1 VPERSVIP
9 AEFTAQYEME
19 RARVLRRRAVW
30 YCFAV
35 FAILALSI
43 GITVID
49 MFDPTVEQSPQGLA
63 LEAIGDVVL
72 VLIHVVGVV
81 LLGRGPVR
89 RGWVVGVVSWMM
101 VLSAATAIVQT
112 QLIDNSAI
120 IPGATTEGSDE
131 AVLGRGI
138 ATLLAVFL
146 LHAVASMLVTLSP
159 REGLRALIPLLLLFA
174 ASVLIQ
180 SSASLDTRLFLVAVS
195 PLAGLPGFLFSWW
208 RHRSFSERF
217 TARMIARRYA
227 EVTSDLGD
235 ARRVHEALLP
245 RPIERGPIQLRYVYE
260 PAREIGGDLLY
271 ARTVPTPDEHPDESA
286 IARSLLVV
294 VIDVTGHGVS
304 AALAVNR
311 LHGELERLR
320 ATTDAESLPA
330 AHDVIA
336 SLNAYCIAMLA
347 PQRVY
352 ASAAALR
359 FTISTDGSAVD
370 LDWANAGHPSMIL
383 RRADRRIDSLD
394 ATTCLLGVLPND
406 AFDAGGRSARLHVG
420 DAVLAVTDGVLE
432 SRDSRGVDLGSEG
445 LAREVAGLAAHKRDL
460 AHTLASRLVRRRHG
474 PATDDSLIVEV
485 AIEAS
490 DLPAHPRQ
498 EGGTA

>member
-1 VPERSVIP
+1 VPERVGIP
-9 AEFTAQYEME
+9 VEFASQYEHE
-19 RARVLRRRAVW
+19 RARALRRRALW
-30 YCFAV
+30 YCVAV
-35 FAILALSI
+35 FAILTLSI

-72 VLIHVVGVV
+72 VLIHAVGVV
-81 LLGRGPVR
+81 LLARGPAR

-146 LHAVASMLVTLSP
+146 LHVVASVLVTLSP

-180 SSASLDTRLFLVAVS
+180 SSASLDTRLLLVAVS

-245 RPIERGPIQLRYVYE
+245 RPIEHGPIQLRYVYE

-271 ARTVPTPDEHPDESA
+271 ARAVPTPDDHTEESP
-286 IARSLLVV
+286 IARSVLVV

-311 LHGELERLR
+311 LHGELERLCAAAGE
-320 ATTDAESLPA
+320 ATIPA
-330 AHDVIA
+330 ARDVIA
-336 SLNAYCIAMLA
+336 SLNAYCIATLA
-347 PQRVY
+347 AQRMY

-359 FTISTDGSAVD
+359 FTRSTHGSVVD
-370 LDWANAGHPSMIL
+370 LDWANAGHPAMLI
-383 RRADRRIDSLD
+383 RRADGRIDALD

-406 AFDAGGRSARLHVG
+406 AFDAGGRSERLQVG

-432 SRDSRGVDLGSEG
+432 ARDARGVDLGSEG
-445 LAREVAGLAAHKRDL
+445 LAREVAGLAARQRDL
-460 AHTLASRLVRRRHG
+460 ARTLAARLVRRRHG

-490 DLPAHPRQ
+490 DPSAHPHP
-498 EGGTA
+498 EGGAA